1 MNREVRASESNF
13 LQQSGRLL
21 FSVTP
26 ASPLMSRY
34 APEADKIAG
43 VSVCPLVP
51 GPVISESQGFRPS
64 PCHNDGREH
73 GNAIEAA
80 ALGQVPRYFFHL
92 TNGESLVDEVGEE
105 LDGAETARWHA
116 MAVARELSSAH
127 RIPDALVGRSISVV
141 DESGVVIF
149 KIALKPR
156 DLDG

>member
-1 MNREVRASESNF
+1 
-13 LQQSGRLL
+13 
-21 FSVTP
+21 
-26 ASPLMSRY
+26 
-34 APEADKIAG
+34 
-43 VSVCPLVP
+43 
-51 GPVISESQGFRPS
+51 
-64 PCHNDGREH
+64 
-73 GNAIEAA
+73 
-80 ALGQVPRYFFHL
+80 VPRYFFHL